1 MTASRSERLKVAVV
15 GGGIGTQHIDA
26 LIRLPE
32 QYELVAFC
40 DIDPEKAKAV
50 ADRYAIGRATTS
62 FDELLGRDE
71 IDIVDLCTPAGLHVA
86 QTSAAL
92 EAGKHVICEKPLAGS
107 LAEVD
112 RLAAL
117 AETTGRHVSPI
128 FQYRFGNGFRR
139 LLHLRDAGLL
149 GRAYLATVETH
160 WRRGADY
167 YAVPWRGRFATELG
181 GCLTSHAIHAHD
193 MLLHAL
199 GPVCSVHA
207 RTATRVNP
215 IETEDCAIV
224 SLELADGALAALSV
238 TMGAAVEHSRLRFY
252 FEHVTVES
260 NLSPYRP
267 HLEPWRFETADEVA
281 GAAID
286 AGLTDFV
293 PQLEHFEGQFSL
305 LHAALTEGR
314 PPPVTLGDARASIEL
329 LTASY
334 YSARTGDNVTLPIG
348 PDHACYCGWRAT
360 AGGRDG

>member
-1 MTASRSERLKVAVV
+1 MTVSRSERLKVAVV

-32 QYELVAFC
+32 QFELVAFC
-40 DIDPEKAKAV
+40 DIDPAKAEAV
-50 ADRYAIGRATTS
+50 AERYDIRSATTS
-62 FDELLGRDE
+62 YEELLGRHE

-117 AETTGRHVSPI
+117 AETCGRHISPI

-139 LLHLRDAGLL
+139 LLHLRDRGLL
-149 GRAYLATVETH
+149 GKTYLATVETH
-160 WRRGADY
+160 WRRGAAY

-193 MLLHAL
+193 MLVHAL
-199 GPVCSVHA
+199 GPIRSVHA

-215 IETEDCAIV
+215 IETEDCAVV
-224 SLELADGALAALSV
+224 SLALADGALAALSV

-281 GAAID
+281 RAAID
-286 AGLTDFV
+286 AALTDFV
-293 PQLEHFEGQFSL
+293 PQPEHFEGQFSL

-314 PPPVTLGDARASIEL
+314 PPPVTLADARASIEL

-348 PDHACYCGWRAT
+348 PDHPCYRGWRAT